1 MKGVKGV
8 FRSLTEKPWEH
19 HVVPVGGATAVPP
32 QRIALWF
39 FLGVVGVLFTLFM
52 VAYVVRME
60 LADWRPMPETPWL
73 WINTAVLFVS
83 SVILQWT
90 RMQLAGGNVDRVK
103 LGLLLG
109 GLCSLGFII
118 GQLYVWQ
125 LMHSEGYLLYN
136 NPANAFF
143 YVLTGIHGLHLLGGL
158 WVWGRAT
165 LELWCS
171 PTPSLEKIRLRVELC
186 TVYWHF
192 LLLVWL
198 VLFGLLSYT

>member
-1 MKGVKGV
+1 MIRF
-8 FRSLTEKPWEH
+8 FRSLAEKPWEQQ
-19 HVVPVGGATAVPP
+19 VVPVGGATAMAP

-73 WINTAVLFVS
+73 WFNTLVLFIS

-90 RMQLAGGNVDRVK
+90 RTQLDKGSVDKVK

-109 GLCSLGFII
+109 GFTSLGFVI
-118 GQLYVWQ
+118 GQLHAWQ
-125 LMHSEGYLLYN
+125 LMYAEGYILYD

-143 YVLTGIHGLHLLGGL
+143 YVLTGVHGLHLLGGL
-158 WVWGRAT
+158 WVWARAT
-165 LELWCS
+165 MELWGEGD
-171 PTPSLEKIRLRVELC
+171 LERIRLRVELC

-198 VLFGLLSYT
+198 VVFALLSYT